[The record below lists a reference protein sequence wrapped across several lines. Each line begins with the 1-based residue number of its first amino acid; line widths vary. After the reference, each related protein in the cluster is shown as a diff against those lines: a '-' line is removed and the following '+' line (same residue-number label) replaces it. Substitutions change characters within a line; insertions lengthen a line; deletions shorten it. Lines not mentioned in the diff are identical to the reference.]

1 VGGLWDSFQ
10 GRGRGPNNKNEFFL
24 EIHKRGGGG
33 GNSPW
38 RAHHMGE
45 RKGKESNKRGKGDWR
60 GIGINKRGSGRLGNA
75 CQGIA

>member
-1 VGGLWDSFQ
+1 MAYVPRERKRPQTIKMIFSWRST
-10 GRGRGPNNKNEFFL
+10 
-24 EIHKRGGGG
+24 RGGGG

-45 RKGKESNKRGKGDWR
+45 RKGKERNKKGKGEWR
-60 GIGINKRGSGRLGNA
+60 GIGMKQRGSGRLGNA